1 MGLINVKKIRR
12 AKQDVGGQEVAVAI
26 SPRPEASTLSTTVW
40 QTFKSLLTGMRI
52 TAGYLF
58 RPSTVV
64 TQQYPENRETLQ
76 MFDRYRAQLKLVYD
90 EEGGRLCNCCQICQ
104 NVCPNKS
111 INIEW
116 TKNPE
121 TKKKE
126 LERWIWR
133 MDSCTFCNA
142 CVQACPSG
150 SITFGNE
157 FEASVYDRRLLVY
170 TLNDKAGP
178 DAKVWSSVENPAERE
193 KLMRK
198 MDRYSGPTPLG
209 GTSLPGNP
217 SGKEG

>member
-1 MGLINVKKIRR
+1 MGLINFKKIQR
-12 AKQDVGGQEVAVAI
+12 AKQNVGGREIAVAI
-26 SPRPEASTLSTTVW
+26 SPRPEQTTLATTVW
-40 QTFKSLLTGMRI
+40 QTFKSLLTGMKI

-90 EEGGRLCNCCQICQ
+90 EEGGRLCNCCQTCESA
-104 NVCPNKS
+104 CPNQS
-111 INIEW
+111 IKIVFN
-116 TKNPE
+116 KNPE

-126 LERWIWR
+126 LEHWIWR

-142 CVQACPSG
+142 CVQVCPTN
-150 SITFGNE
+150 SISFGND
-157 FEASVYDRRLLVY
+157 FENAVYDRRLLVY
-170 TLNDKAGP
+170 SLNNEAGP
-178 DAKVWSSVENPAERE
+178 DAKALSKLEDPADRQ
-193 KLMRK
+193 KVMRK
-198 MDRYSGPTPLG
+198 ADRYAGPVPLS

>member
-1 MGLINVKKIRR
+1 MGLVNLRKIRR
-12 AKQDVGGQEVAVAI
+12 AKQEIGGREVAVVI
-26 SPRPEASTLSTTVW
+26 SPRPEQTRLGTTVW
-40 QTFKSLLTGMRI
+40 QTFKSLLTGMKI
-52 TAGYLF
+52 TISYLF

-90 EEGGRLCNCCQICQ
+90 EAGGRLCNCCQICE
-104 NVCPNKS
+104 NACPNQS
-111 INIEW
+111 IKIEW
-116 TKNPE
+116 TKNPD

-142 CVQACPSG
+142 CVQACPSN

-157 FEASVYDRRLLVY
+157 FESAVYDRRLLVY

-178 DAKVWSSVENPAERE
+178 DAKVWSAIEDPAERE

-198 MDRYSGPTPLG
+198 MDRYSGPIPLS